1 MNRELASRLF
11 AAVLLS
17 LLGGWGA
24 TVKGRA
30 DLAQLDADPE
40 KYIAHLRH
48 LKSASF
54 GGNAFGLA
62 LIAIGFV
69 CAVEVL
75 AYLVR
80 RFVFARPAIAQ
91 SGSAA

>member
-30 DLAQLDADPE
+30 DWPSSMP
-40 KYIAHLRH
+40 IP
-48 LKSASF
+48 KSI
-54 GGNAFGLA
+54 L
-62 LIAIGFV
+62 
-69 CAVEVL
+69 
-75 AYLVR
+75 
-80 RFVFARPAIAQ
+80 PT
-91 SGSAA
+91 SGT